1 MTNGPQ
7 KQARGQMRTVRQNYK
22 SHHKSRSR
30 ARQKSVQLHRSMIE
44 KNKDAKILV
53 ILHLFYP
60 MSWIEIKEYLDNLSC
75 YHYELIVT
83 VTNGMIPDAV
93 IAQIRDFKPDVR
105 IIECENKGF
114 DVRPF
119 MMAIQSVDLHKYDV
133 VVKLQSKST
142 KRRWIFIYNQLF
154 LRRDW
159 FLDLFEGILSP
170 ENVHQNIDTLLHDPE
185 IGLVAARNLIVHD
198 PSYKEEL
205 VRRIAR
211 KHNVIMRD
219 HYEFVAGTCFMAKAE
234 TLEVLKN
241 IKYSDSDFDSWQ
253 GANGNTRGMSF
264 AHFLE
269 RYMCTS
275 VSDQGYAFKGN
286 DIRIKRHKFLE
297 PAAKV
302 LRRYSSANLLTED
315 IEFDP
320 EWFYWQ
326 LDNQLI
332 TWKYKKVPIK
342 KLKHCFDFKVTPL
355 LETQPYR
362 YLKGDV
368 EGYKK
373 YCDFHQK
380 NGLPVMS
387 VERFEKLRKSIARN
401 GYNPRNIII
410 VSPNNVIMDGQHR
423 ACCLCEQLGEDASV
437 KVLQVHILRPKEI
450 LRERLPMPLQK
461 KIHDLRHRNDS

>member
-1 MTNGPQ
+1 
-7 KQARGQMRTVRQNYK
+7 
-22 SHHKSRSR
+22 
-30 ARQKSVQLHRSMIE
+30 MIE

-211 KHNVIMRD
+211 KHNVIMR
-219 HYEFVAGTCFMAKAE
+219 
-234 TLEVLKN
+234 
-241 IKYSDSDFDSWQ
+241 
-253 GANGNTRGMSF
+253 
-264 AHFLE
+264 
-269 RYMCTS
+269 
-275 VSDQGYAFKGN
+275 
-286 DIRIKRHKFLE
+286 
-297 PAAKV
+297 
-302 LRRYSSANLLTED
+302 
-315 IEFDP
+315 
-320 EWFYWQ
+320 
-326 LDNQLI
+326 
-332 TWKYKKVPIK
+332 
-342 KLKHCFDFKVTPL
+342 
-355 LETQPYR
+355 
-362 YLKGDV
+362 
-368 EGYKK
+368 
-373 YCDFHQK
+373 
-380 NGLPVMS
+380 
-387 VERFEKLRKSIARN
+387 
-401 GYNPRNIII
+401 
-410 VSPNNVIMDGQHR
+410 
-423 ACCLCEQLGEDASV
+423 
-437 KVLQVHILRPKEI
+437 
-450 LRERLPMPLQK
+450 
-461 KIHDLRHRNDS
+461 

>member
-22 SHHKSRSR
+22 SHHKIRSR

-170 ENVHQNIDTLLHDPE
+170 ENE
-185 IGLVAARNLIVHD
+185 IGR
-198 PSYKEEL
+198 
-205 VRRIAR
+205 
-211 KHNVIMRD
+211 
-219 HYEFVAGTCFMAKAE
+219 
-234 TLEVLKN
+234 
-241 IKYSDSDFDSWQ
+241 
-253 GANGNTRGMSF
+253 
-264 AHFLE
+264 AH
-269 RYMCTS
+269 
-275 VSDQGYAFKGN
+275 V
-286 DIRIKRHKFLE
+286 
-297 PAAKV
+297 
-302 LRRYSSANLLTED
+302 
-315 IEFDP
+315 
-320 EWFYWQ
+320 
-326 LDNQLI
+326 
-332 TWKYKKVPIK
+332 
-342 KLKHCFDFKVTPL
+342 
-355 LETQPYR
+355 
-362 YLKGDV
+362 
-368 EGYKK
+368 
-373 YCDFHQK
+373 
-380 NGLPVMS
+380 
-387 VERFEKLRKSIARN
+387 
-401 GYNPRNIII
+401 
-410 VSPNNVIMDGQHR
+410 
-423 ACCLCEQLGEDASV
+423 
-437 KVLQVHILRPKEI
+437 
-450 LRERLPMPLQK
+450 
-461 KIHDLRHRNDS
+461 